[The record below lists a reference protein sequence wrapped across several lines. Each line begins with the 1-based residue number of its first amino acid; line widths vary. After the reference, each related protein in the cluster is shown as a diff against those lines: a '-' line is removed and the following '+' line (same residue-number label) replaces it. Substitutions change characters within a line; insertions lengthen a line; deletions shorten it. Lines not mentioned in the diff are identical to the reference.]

1 MWFQCYQLHTLN
13 ICLANSV
20 TKRFLTPG
28 GGINELMSSYQCGDS
43 HHAYKTSVRCM
54 YFHNGNSITVTRYIY
69 IETPTRSTF
78 QLPVSGNI
86 TTANCVH
93 TAWNILQ
100 SICCVFFSLC
110 HQNVFRFTD
119 ITQGCFHG
127 TVSSTSEVTLTNKS
141 KIDQDQATTNHV
153 HISCEP
159 WWRHQMETFSALLA
173 ICVGNS
179 PVPVKSPNKG
189 QWRGALVFS
198 LICVWIDGWVNNHEA
213 GVFET
218 LSRPFWRHRYS
229 YINLNKMLVAFMY
242 SYDVTDSRFS
252 CECV

>member
-1 MWFQCYQLHTLN
+1 MGNRTARVDVALMLSTPYTEYLLN
-13 ICLANSV
+13 YLMLLVKDPSAVCP
-20 TKRFLTPG
+20 TPG
-28 GGINELMSSYQCGDS
+28 GGINELISSYQW
-43 HHAYKTSVRCM
+43 
-54 YFHNGNSITVTRYIY
+54 YIY

-78 QLPVSGNI
+78 QLAVSGDI

-110 HQNVFRFTD
+110 HQYVFRFTD